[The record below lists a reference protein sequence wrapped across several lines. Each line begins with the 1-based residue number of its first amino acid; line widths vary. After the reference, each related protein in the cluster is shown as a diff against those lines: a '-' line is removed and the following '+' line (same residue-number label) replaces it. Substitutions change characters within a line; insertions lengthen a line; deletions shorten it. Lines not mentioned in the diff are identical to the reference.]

1 MKKLKS
7 RQSAAKR
14 YHKTAT
20 GKIRR
25 RRAYKGH
32 LLTKKSASRKHRL
45 ERSLSVRYTEEK
57 LIKKII

>member
-14 YHKTAT
+14 YHETAT
-20 GKIRR
+20 GKLRR

-32 LLTKKSASRKHRL
+32 LLTKKSSVRKHRL
-45 ERSLSVRYTEEK
+45 EKLLSVRYSEEK

>member
-32 LLTKKSASRKHRL
+32 LLTKKSSSRKHRL

>member
-1 MKKLKS
+1 MIKLKT
-7 RQSAAKR
+7 RHSAVKR

-32 LLTKKSASRKHRL
+32 LLTKKSSSRKHRL
-45 ERSLSVRYTEEK
+45 EKFLTTRYSEEK

>member
-1 MKKLKS
+1 MQKLKS

-14 YHKTAT
+14 YHETAT

-32 LLTKKSASRKHRL
+32 LLTKKSATRKHRL
-45 ERSLSVRYTEEK
+45 EKCLTVRYSEEK

>member
-1 MKKLKS
+1 MKKLKK
-7 RQSAAKR
+7 RQAAAKR

-32 LLTKKSASRKHRL
+32 LLTKKSATRKHKL
-45 ERSLSVRYTEEK
+45 EKLLTVRYSEEK

>member
-32 LLTKKSASRKHRL
+32 LLTKKSSSRKHKL

>member
-7 RQSAAKR
+7 RQSASKR
-14 YHKTAT
+14 YHETAT

-32 LLTKKSASRKHRL
+32 LLTKKSATRKHRL
-45 ERSLSVRYTEEK
+45 EKLLTVRYSEEK